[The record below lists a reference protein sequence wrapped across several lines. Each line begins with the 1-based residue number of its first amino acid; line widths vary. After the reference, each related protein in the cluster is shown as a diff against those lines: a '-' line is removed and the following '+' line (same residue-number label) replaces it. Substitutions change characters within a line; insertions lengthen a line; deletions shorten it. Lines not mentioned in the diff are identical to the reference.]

1 MNNFLDKETIEKIR
15 NQIVKEE
22 YQGIVTKVLES
33 NQTPKEIITERII
46 EKEIIVQKEP
56 TNQQII
62 NKDKVSS
69 TKRLALTNT
78 TEAADYF
85 VYQELKTQFKQGIL
99 PNFRYPSLILK
110 AKKYNEPTEFLESI
124 FEKAPELNKEY
135 FIKRKIIQ

>member
-46 EKEIIVQKEP
+46 GKEIIVQKEP

-110 AKKYNEPTEFLESI
+110 AKKYNESTEFLESI

>member
-1 MNNFLDKETIEKIR
+1 KETIEKIR
-15 NQIVKEE
+15 NQIVREE
-22 YQGIVTKVLES
+22 YQGIVTKALEVNS
-33 NQTPKEIITERII
+33 TPKEIITERII

-62 NKDKVSS
+62 NKEKVSS

-78 TEAADYF
+78 AEAADYF

-99 PNFRYPSLILK
+99 PSFRYPLLILK
-110 AKKYNEPTEFLESI
+110 AKKYNEPTEFLDRI

>member
-1 MNNFLDKETIEKIR
+1 MEKIK

-22 YQGIVTKVLES
+22 YQGIVTKVLETNS
-33 NQTPKEIITERII
+33 TPKEIITERII

-62 NKDKVSS
+62 NKEKVSS

-78 TEAADYF
+78 AEAADYF

-99 PNFRYPSLILK
+99 PNYRYPSLILK
-110 AKKYNEPTEFLESI
+110 AKKYNEPTEFLERI
-124 FEKAPELNKEY
+124 FEKALELNKEY
-135 FIKRKIIQ
+135 FIKRKVIQ

>member
-1 MNNFLDKETIEKIR
+1 MTNFLDKETIEKIR

-22 YQGIVTKVLES
+22 YQGIVTKVLET
-33 NQTPKEIITERII
+33 NQIPKEIITERII

-78 TEAADYF
+78 AEAADYF
-85 VYQELKTQFKQGIL
+85 VYQELKAQFKQGIL
-99 PNFRYPSLILK
+99 PSYRYLSLILK
-110 AKKYNEPTEFLESI
+110 ARKYNEPTEFLESI